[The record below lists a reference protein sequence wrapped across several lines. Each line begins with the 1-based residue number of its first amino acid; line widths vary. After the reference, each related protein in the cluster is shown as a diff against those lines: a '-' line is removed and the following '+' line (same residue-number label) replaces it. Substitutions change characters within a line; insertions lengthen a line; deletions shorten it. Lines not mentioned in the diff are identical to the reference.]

1 MNLEAQIN
9 AAWQARAELTPA
21 QLKNQYGDEIPAVL
35 DGLETGALRVSEP
48 IGDAWQVNQWLKK
61 AVLLY
66 FTVADNQVMTGTTHN
81 YWDKVPCRFKGATAA
96 EFQKLGA
103 RVYLRK
109 PYTLEKLG
117 EAVRNELNA

>member
-21 QLKNQYGDEIPAVL
+21 QLKNQYGDEIAAVL

-61 AVLLY
+61 AWESP
-66 FTVADNQVMTGTTHN
+66 AC
-81 YWDKVPCRFKGATAA
+81 PRS
-96 EFQKLGA
+96 
-103 RVYLRK
+103 
-109 PYTLEKLG
+109 
-117 EAVRNELNA
+117 